1 MYVCMYVC
9 MYAPQ
14 PIPRPRSKPPPH
26 PPSSGD
32 QGSRRDQIDVTRMQL
47 GMINYENVSTI
58 VDSMTHKSG
67 DPAASNQENGEQ
79 KGGGVGAGNP
89 DV

>member
-1 MYVCMYVC
+1 M
-9 MYAPQ
+9 
-14 PIPRPRSKPPPH
+14 
-26 PPSSGD
+26 
-32 QGSRRDQIDVTRMQL
+32 TRMQL

-79 KGGGVGAGNP
+79 KGGRDGGGESRRLNSMQHTVQYRESK
-89 DV
+89 VYVCFCHCYQYLLT